1 MNLKDIGK
9 NLRIHKSSNIKCKIL
24 KTGNNVVIEKGVKL
38 TGEKITIEDNVVIK
52 SHTHITSNIIKIGN
66 DTIIGNDSKINV
78 LENFIISSRS
88 DLCYCNIKARNIKI
102 GNDFFSSVPPQQ
114 ILHIGGGNSQNP
126 KSNLI
131 IGDRCV
137 IHDVMINVAMPVTI
151 GDDVGISH
159 GTQFYTHYF
168 WNSIFEGYSRKFA
181 GIEIGDG
188 CIIGAESFF
197 LPGVKIGKNSS
208 VGARSVVS
216 KSFPSSCIIAQNP
229 AKIIKKNVKNKI
241 LKKEKLELIKQTL
254 KEYSEILQNK
264 GIHMNKINST
274 GLEYNIK
281 NKDFEYKIC
290 YEEINKKSKEKKIVL
305 TFNNLKNDSRS
316 TILNLSKRTLDGKED
331 EITDDLRDFLRKSGV
346 RIFTKRRF
354 RSIKPI

>member
-1 MNLKDIGK
+1 MKDIGK
-9 NLRIHKSSNIKCKIL
+9 NLLIHKSSNIKCKIL

-52 SHTHITSNIIKIGN
+52 SHTHITSNIIKIGK
-66 DTIIGNDSKINV
+66 DTIIDNDSKINV
-78 LENFIISSRS
+78 LENFIIGSRS
-88 DLCYCNIKARNIKI
+88 DLCYCDIKARNIKI
-102 GNDFFSSVPPQQ
+102 GDDFFSSVPPQQ

-151 GDDVGISH
+151 GNDVGISH
-159 GTQFYTHYF
+159 GVQFYTHYF
-168 WNSIFEGYSRKFA
+168 WNSIFDGYSRKFA
-181 GIEIGDG
+181 EIEIVDG

-208 VGARSVVS
+208 IGGRSVIS
-216 KSFPSSCIIAQNP
+216 KSFPSSCVIVGNP
-229 AKIIKKNVKNKI
+229 AKMIKKNIKKKL
-241 LKKEKLELIKQTL
+241 LKKEKIELIKQTL

-264 GIHMNKINST
+264 GFTMEKINPNE
-274 GLEYNIK
+274 LEYKIK
-281 NKDFEYKIC
+281 NKDFESKIC
-290 YEEINKKSKEKKIVL
+290 YEEINEKSKERKIVL
-305 TFNNLKNDSRS
+305 TFNNLKNDHKS
-316 TILNLSKRTLDGKED
+316 TIINLSKRTLDGKED

-346 RIFTKRRF
+346 RIFTERRF
-354 RSIKPI
+354 NSIKLI